1 MKKVVT
7 LNMYDICN
15 KIYFFYT
22 HRVPLTGLK
31 NPPKFASR
39 PTCGFLALLIVATN
53 QVLFLNSSSLASII
67 SSHEKLLCDLRSNR
81 ARRKKREEHE
91 IIYSLLYRCLLKEYL
106 LRYMTA
112 IQRKSFFHSLIRD
125 LNSFSRFLFMLADET
140 MIIYEVKN
148 SSNTFDLNLK
158 LESKKESYRRNR
170 KSLSMS
176 AENLPKLRAYPRNI
190 Q

>member
-81 ARRKKREEHE
+81 ARRKKKEEHE
-91 IIYSLLYRCLLKEYL
+91 FYCQRANKCNICLLLMQCHGQKRRTLNYIFFEFL
-106 LRYMTA
+106 QCNWHRMPEIVVAALKNNLRLT
-112 IQRKSFFHSLIRD
+112 
-125 LNSFSRFLFMLADET
+125 T
-140 MIIYEVKN
+140 
-148 SSNTFDLNLK
+148 
-158 LESKKESYRRNR
+158 
-170 KSLSMS
+170 
-176 AENLPKLRAYPRNI
+176 
-190 Q
+190 